1 MALPPGPRLP
11 ALLQSAAF
19 LSAQMTMSN
28 RWARRYG
35 DVFTL
40 RGLGFGKL
48 IVVSDPEL
56 VKQIFTGDAKVL
68 HGGEGNKILKP
79 IVGENS
85 VLVLDG
91 AEHMRQRKL
100 MLPSFHGDRMR
111 VYGDLIEEVANSEI
125 DKWPRGEPFPLHP
138 SMQTMTLKVILRA
151 IFGLAEGAELAE
163 LEDALRRA
171 LDVNQMYFVVP
182 YLQRNIGPWRAHAQF
197 LRAIADVDRVLF
209 AEIARR
215 RDDPRL
221 DERED
226 VLSRLLLARDEEDR
240 AMSDQEVRDELLTLL
255 IAGHETTATALAWLF
270 ERLLRH
276 PDALAHCREDP
287 AYLEAAI
294 RESLRVR
301 PILHFAMRRTTAPVR
316 LGDFDVPEGATIG
329 ASAYLMHRRPEVYPE
344 PDAFRPERYLER
356 RSDTYTWLPF
366 GGGVRRCLGS
376 AFALFEMEVIARTV
390 LERVEHLTAADM
402 RPERPKRRGLT
413 FIPAKGATA
422 VAAA

>member
-11 ALLQSAAF
+11 GLLQSVVF

-48 IVVSDPEL
+48 IVVSDPDL
-56 VKQIFTGDAKVL
+56 VKQIFTGDSTAL
-68 HGGEGNKILKP
+68 HGGEGNWILKP

-85 VLVLDG
+85 VLVLDE

-111 VYGDLIEEVANSEI
+111 VYGDLIEEIANAEI
-125 DKWPRGEPFPLHP
+125 DRWPRGEPFALHP
-138 SMQTMTLKVILRA
+138 SMQTMTLHVILRA
-151 IFGLAEGAELAE
+151 IFGIDEGAELAE
-163 LEDALRRA
+163 LEQALRRA
-171 LDVNQMYFVVP
+171 LDVNQLYFVVP

-197 LRAIADVDRVLF
+197 QRAIAAVDRVLF

-215 RDDPRL
+215 RGDDRL
-221 DERED
+221 DQRED
-226 VLSRLLLARDEEDR
+226 VLSRLLIARDEDGN

-276 PDALAHCREDP
+276 PAALARCRDDP

-301 PILHFAMRRTTAPVR
+301 PILHFAMRKATRPLR
-316 LGDFDVPEGATIG
+316 LGDYDVPEGATIG
-329 ASAYLMHRRPEVYPE
+329 ASAYLMHRRAEVYPD

-366 GGGVRRCLGS
+366 GGGIRRCLGS
-376 AFALFEMEVIARTV
+376 AFALFEMEVIARTI
-390 LERVEHLTAADM
+390 LARTDLSPVEA
-402 RPERPKRRGLT
+402 RSERPRRRGLT
-413 FIPAKGATA
+413 FVPAKGA
-422 VAAA
+422 AAIAR